1 MGKGKCVAVLVAL
14 FLSVFTEWFVGN
26 GGEAEMHLERKV
38 YCNQSGRNDIQVFY
52 PQICGIGDDGKEEC
66 INTVIKEDAL
76 KQVRG
81 ELLLFR
87 KLIHELDY
95 EVKFLNG
102 ELVSIVYEGYYGT
115 YGGRLPP
122 TAFATT
128 VDITGGKLLKLKDVV
143 TDLGVL
149 GEMLLEDRFENV
161 TMWDG
166 MKGDATVGESYS
178 RRKDELFVLLQAEEW
193 DMIGSNVS
201 WYTDGAHFVILL
213 DEGLTYN
220 EFSIDISEVEDIL
233 GKGFL
238 EKLDSGDEGTER

>member
-14 FLSVFTEWFVGN
+14 FMSVFTEWAAGSS
-26 GGEAEMHLERKV
+26 GEAELYVEKKNYYV
-38 YCNQSGRNDIQVFY
+38 ESGRKYINIFY
-52 PQICGIGDDGKEEC
+52 PQIHGIGDGGREEC
-66 INTVIKEDAL
+66 INTIIKDDAL
-76 KQVRG
+76 KQVREDLSYDLVHG
-81 ELLLFR
+81 
-87 KLIHELDY
+87 LDY
-95 EVKFLNG
+95 EIKFLD
-102 ELVSIVYEGYYGT
+102 EKLVSIVYEGYYGAC
-115 YGGRLPP
+115 GGRLPP
-122 TAFATT
+122 TAFTTT
-128 VDITGGKLLKLKDVV
+128 VDITGEKLLKLKDVV
-143 TDLGVL
+143 TDLEIL

-178 RRKDELFVLLQAEEW
+178 KRKDDLFELLQAEEW

-233 GKGFL
+233 DKGFL
-238 EKLDSGDEGTER
+238 EKLDSGDERTKE

>member
-14 FLSVFTEWFVGN
+14 FMSVFTEWFAGN

-38 YCNQSGRNDIQVFY
+38 YCNQSGRNDIKIFY
-52 PQICGIGDDGKEEC
+52 PQIYGIGDGGKEAC
-66 INTVIKEDAL
+66 INTIIKENAL

-81 ELLLFR
+81 ELFLAR
-87 KLIHELDY
+87 ELIHKLDY

-102 ELVSIVYEGYYGT
+102 GLVSIVYKGKCGGIE
-115 YGGRLPP
+115 GRLPP
-122 TAFATT
+122 TAFATNI
-128 VDITGGKLLKLKDVV
+128 DIREGKLLKLKDVV
-143 TDLGVL
+143 IDLGVL
-149 GEMLLEDRFENV
+149 WEMLLEDRFENV

-166 MKGDATVGESYS
+166 MKGDATVGERYS
-178 RRKDELFVLLQAEEW
+178 RRKDDLFELLQAEEW

-220 EFSIDISEVEDIL
+220 EFSIDISEVEEIL
-233 GKGFL
+233 DKGFL
-238 EKLDSGDEGTER
+238 EKLGSGEEGTEE